1 MKVLLLGDEWSRIT
15 GSKEVIL
22 ESHPHNIRKL
32 YQLLEKQYPCGTWES
47 STVAINHVFYN
58 GSWTKTIKEDDSI
71 CILPLIEGG

>member
-1 MKVLLLGDEWSRIT
+1 MKVLLLGDEWSRVA

-32 YQLLEKQYPCGTWES
+32 YQLLEKQYPCGTWER